1 MENSR
6 RRTRRWTL
14 AGRLARRLAA
24 VVLVSTALGAA
35 IAVWRSTEAVR
46 SALPELEFDADHG
59 KMRLFEHQKLEHIL
73 KVLPGPFSPVFV
85 WLLLGSGAVV
95 VASGVATL
103 RLALRPLNRLSAAA
117 ALVGPEHPGVRLPEA
132 GLPGELEPL
141 VGAINT
147 GLARLERAIEAQ
159 RRFGGDAAHAL
170 RTPLAVLTARIDLMA
185 DDAAKTA
192 LLADVDRMGRLV
204 DQMLRLARL
213 EGMPLERPGPV
224 DLRAVAVEAVS
235 ALAPLSVAR
244 GIELSLESEGQ
255 AVVARGNR
263 DALLLAAQNLIENA
277 LAHGPRGSRVEVRTA
292 GPATLLVL
300 DRGPGVAEAERA
312 TIFTRFRRGS
322 ARAQDGAGV
331 SGAGLGLAIVAEI
344 AAAHGGKARADGR
357 PGGGAVF
364 SLELG

>member
-1 MENSR
+1 MENR
-6 RRTRRWTL
+6 FLRPQRWTL

-24 VVLVSTALGAA
+24 VVLVSIALGAA
-35 IAVWRSTEAVR
+35 IAVWRSMA
-46 SALPELEFDADHG
+46 ALRAAAPDFDNDHE
-59 KMRLFEHQKLEHIL
+59 KIEHIL
-73 KVLPGPFSPVFV
+73 KVLPGPFSPVFI
-85 WLLLGSGAVV
+85 WLLAASGAVV
-95 VASGVATL
+95 VASGVLTL

-117 ALVGPEHPGVRLPEA
+117 ALVGPEHPGVRLPDA

-147 GLARLERAIEAQ
+147 GLARLERAIETQ

-185 DDAAKTA
+185 DDGAKTA

-213 EGMPLERPGPV
+213 EGMPLERTGPV
-224 DLRAVAVEAVS
+224 DLRAIAVEAVS
-235 ALAPLSVAR
+235 ALAPLAVAR

-277 LAHGPRGSRVEVRTA
+277 LAHGPRGSRVEVETA
-292 GPATLLVL
+292 APGTLRVL
-300 DRGPGVAEAERA
+300 DRGPGVAEEERA
-312 TIFTRFRRGS
+312 AIFTRFRRGS
-322 ARAQDGAGV
+322 ARARTQGASGS

-344 AAAHGGKARADGR
+344 AAAHGGTARAAGR